1 MWTKDSTGKFVWTA
15 DGVGNPNKPG
25 DNITPTDP
33 FAGIAGLIPSGNS
46 KPGSQDITGIKY
58 DVSGLGLPTS
68 VTGGKTVLDADTFI
82 NALHKTAL
90 TNSGVW
96 ASIQYAM
103 YRAHYYGQ
111 SMPDLG
117 VWDQSSDVNT
127 LKKFMSD
134 LTVINTDKAQPAA
147 VNTFLTDQEN
157 AAIKLGGAGVR
168 TQIAKVTIPNEL
180 DLNYIADKA
189 FRTALGMAPTP
200 KQLKAFVKS
209 YQGDV
214 MAVART
220 NAANIAASSNQV
232 MPNINAQTSMTPGV
246 TSSNTIAQNY
256 TSASQSTA
264 TQILAQPDVA
274 NADVAAADFARES
287 NPAQAGS
294 ENISN
299 ALNAMFTSLA
309 RKSQ

>member
-15 DGVGNPNKPG
+15 DGIGNPNKPG

-33 FAGIAGLIPSGNS
+33 FAGIAGLLTTGNS

-58 DVSGLGLPTS
+58 DVSGLGLPAS

-96 ASIQYAM
+96 AGIQYAM

-134 LTVINTDKAQPAA
+134 LTIINTDKTQPAA

-168 TQIAKVTIPNEL
+168 IQIAKVTIPNEL
-180 DLNYIADKA
+180 DLNYIGDKA

-220 NAANIAASSNQV
+220 NAANATASNQA
-232 MPNINAQTSMTPGV
+232 MSNINSQTNMTPGV
-246 TSSNTIAQNY
+246 TSNNTIAQNY
-256 TSASQSTA
+256 TSASQSPA

-274 NADVAAADFARES
+274 NADVAAADFARKS